1 MLTVRARWSKAGQT
15 HRSGISALEVLLLRG
30 NDLGNFDAL
39 ESCPRLR
46 YVDVS
51 FNRVRHLPVPSFF
64 EGSPG
69 PAGLETLLCDHNYVS
84 AWEATRASLAAAM
97 ALVVLTL
104 ARNPIAWSGAYRAA
118 VVNAAPNLKLLD
130 AHIVADEE
138 LIEGANFSFTRF
150 AAPVLCEA
158 GERVNTRWGASPA
171 LGLDFAGLRRAAA
184 SLGGESGLIEH
195 AHLVAK
201 ITAKLSLTLSP
212 CGAIQQAYRAYRKR
226 HRKTVLGHIRR
237 KSLAQAIA
245 VVRLDKARAA
255 ARRRHSA
262 KTIQAVARR
271 YLVRVM
277 GSVSRGA
284 TSQLPLHHIR
294 DPKNKVD
301 ESKVANRDIP
311 RPQQ

>member
-1 MLTVRARWSKAGQT
+1 MPTASVRRRELQPRPPLAGT
-15 HRSGISALEVLLLRG
+15 LVLRGISR
-30 NDLGNFDAL
+30 DL
-39 ESCPRLR
+39 
-46 YVDVS
+46 
-51 FNRVRHLPVPSFF
+51 
-64 EGSPG
+64 

-184 SLGGESGLIEH
+184 SLGPSRPR
-195 AHLVAK
+195 
-201 ITAKLSLTLSP
+201 ITAGPRCARKGWIP
-212 CGAIQQAYRAYRKR
+212 PHIVQWQPPRA
-226 HRKTVLGHIRR
+226 RR
-237 KSLAQAIA
+237 CCVQP
-245 VVRLDKARAA
+245 AA
-255 ARRRHSA
+255 A
-262 KTIQAVARR
+262 
-271 YLVRVM
+271 
-277 GSVSRGA
+277 
-284 TSQLPLHHIR
+284 
-294 DPKNKVD
+294 
-301 ESKVANRDIP
+301 
-311 RPQQ
+311 

>member
-1 MLTVRARWSKAGQT
+1 MSLTGDALWDAGGISLYANLLVEAYWGVRALVSPCVCAVDLTWS
-15 HRSGISALEVLLLRG
+15 
-30 NDLGNFDAL
+30 
-39 ESCPRLR
+39 
-46 YVDVS
+46 VS

-184 SLGGESGLIEH
+184 SLGGENGIIEH

-201 ITAKLSLTLSP
+201 ITAKLLKLS
-212 CGAIQQAYRAYRKR
+212 Y
-226 HRKTVLGHIRR
+226 LG
-237 KSLAQAIA
+237 
-245 VVRLDKARAA
+245 
-255 ARRRHSA
+255 
-262 KTIQAVARR
+262 
-271 YLVRVM
+271 
-277 GSVSRGA
+277 
-284 TSQLPLHHIR
+284 
-294 DPKNKVD
+294 
-301 ESKVANRDIP
+301 
-311 RPQQ
+311 